1 MNRDKSVLSIYRLKG
16 ESLEESDNLS
26 DPSVLTQEIVV
37 PRLASL
43 GRPRARA
50 RAKPWTVSRGAL
62 EQFREIAADWVVMNP
77 RLKRITKV
85 RSVVMCLYRYKDDL
99 WIILYELS

>member
-1 MNRDKSVLSIYRLKG
+1 LDRDKSVLSIYRLKG

-62 EQFREIAADWVVMNP
+62 EPSREIA
-77 RLKRITKV
+77 
-85 RSVVMCLYRYKDDL
+85 SDL
-99 WIILYELS
+99 GGNMSPEKSS

>member
-1 MNRDKSVLSIYRLKG
+1 MDRDKSVLSIYRLKG

-62 EQFREIAADWVVMNP
+62 EAALEQFREIAIDLGEQTP
-77 RLKRITKV
+77 KV
-85 RSVVMCLYRYKDDL
+85 DK
-99 WIILYELS
+99 I

>member
-1 MNRDKSVLSIYRLKG
+1 LDRDKSVLSIYRLKG

-26 DPSVLTQEIVV
+26 DPSVLIQEIVV

-50 RAKPWTVSRGAL
+50 RAKPWTVSRGAR
-62 EQFREIAADWVVMNP
+62 EQFREIAAQEMAA
-77 RLKRITKV
+77 RML
-85 RSVVMCLYRYKDDL
+85 
-99 WIILYELS
+99 ELAEIRNGDVLGKNRVWHRHGRKP

>member
-1 MNRDKSVLSIYRLKG
+1 LDRDKSVLSIYRLKG

-26 DPSVLTQEIVV
+26 DPSVLIQEIVV

-62 EQFREIAADWVVMNP
+62 EQFREIAAQEMAA
-77 RLKRITKV
+77 RML
-85 RSVVMCLYRYKDDL
+85 
-99 WIILYELS
+99 ELAEIRNGDVLGKNRVCHRHGRKP

>member
-1 MNRDKSVLSIYRLKG
+1 MDRDKSVLSIYRLKG

-62 EQFREIAADWVVMNP
+62 EPFREIA
-77 RLKRITKV
+77 
-85 RSVVMCLYRYKDDL
+85 SDL
-99 WIILYELS
+99 GGNMSPKKSS